1 MKQHTLKT
9 MQALRTDML
18 NSLPL
23 GMKNSLP
30 TWHPD
35 YRTLHSVMASLMYA
49 VELDFK
55 DTRFDSV
62 QWRELHYKSGVFA
75 HPINGKSDCDWLL
88 ATQSL
93 KSNGKVSSVGIGG
106 RDGRDGMWIAIYS
119 NESGFQAVT
128 YVTVTVYKLVSELAL
143 LHHLKDVKGMRRVID
158 KLPMRVGD
166 FISKHTGLIKITY

>member
-18 NSLPL
+18 NSLPF

-55 DTRFDSV
+55 DTMFDSL

-75 HPINGKSDCDWLL
+75 HPLNNCEWML
-88 ATQSL
+88 ATPSL
-93 KSNGKVSSVGIGG
+93 KSNEDVSNIGIG
-106 RDGRDGMWIAIYS
+106 GRDGMWIAIYS
-119 NESGFQAVT
+119 NESGFKAVT

-143 LHHLKDVKGMRRVID
+143 LHHLKGVKGMRRVID

-166 FISKHTGLIKITY
+166 FISKHTGLIY

>member
-1 MKQHTLKT
+1 MKQPTLKT

-49 VELDFK
+49 VELHFK
-55 DTRFDSV
+55 DTRFGSL

-75 HPINGKSDCDWLL
+75 HPLNNCEWML
-88 ATQSL
+88 ATPSL
-93 KSNGKVSSVGIGG
+93 KSNEDVSNIGIG
-106 RDGRDGMWIAIYS
+106 GRDGMWIAIYS
-119 NESGFQAVT
+119 NESGFEAVT

-143 LHHLKDVKGMRRVID
+143 LYHLKDVKGMRRVID

>member
-1 MKQHTLKT
+1 MKQPTLKT

-18 NSLPL
+18 NSLPK
-23 GMKNSLP
+23 GMKNNLP

-55 DTRFDSV
+55 DTMFDSL

-75 HPINGKSDCDWLL
+75 HPLNNCEWML
-88 ATQSL
+88 ATPSL
-93 KSNGKVSSVGIGG
+93 KSNEDVSNIGIG
-106 RDGRDGMWIAIYS
+106 GRDGMWIAIYS
-119 NESGFQAVT
+119 NESGFKAVT
-128 YVTVTVYKLVSELAL
+128 YVTITVYKLVSELAL
-143 LHHLKDVKGMRRVID
+143 LYHLKDVKGMRRVID